1 MSDWLHLI
9 GWPPSIITGGL
20 LIFLSLGYGTQ
31 ARKKLRPI
39 LLAVQVALI
48 TLIIST
54 LMDGVQQGVS
64 AMASALLSKTV
75 GTFLSYLIIGWLIIK
90 LCFIIRLRNEQSNI
104 FTRNRR
110 P

>member
-20 LIFLSLGYGTQ
+20 LIFLSLGFGTQ
-31 ARKKLRPI
+31 ARRKLRPI
-39 LLAVQVALI
+39 LLAVQVALL

-54 LMDGVQQGVS
+54 LYNALDTGASGMLKAILTQSFGMFLGVFTIS
-64 AMASALLSKTV
+64 
-75 GTFLSYLIIGWLIIK
+75 WLIIK
-90 LCFIIRLRNEQSNI
+90 LCFIIRFRNGQTNI

-110 P
+110 S

>member
-20 LIFLSLGYGTQ
+20 LFFLSLGFGTQ
-31 ARKKLRPI
+31 ARRKLRPI
-39 LLAVQVALI
+39 LLAVQVALL

-54 LMDGVQQGVS
+54 LYNALDTGASGMLKAILTLSFGMFLGVFTIS
-64 AMASALLSKTV
+64 
-75 GTFLSYLIIGWLIIK
+75 WLIIK
-90 LCFIIRLRNEQSNI
+90 LCFIFRFRNGQTNI

-110 P
+110 S

>member
-48 TLIIST
+48 TLIISA

-64 AMASALLSKTV
+64 GHDKRPIV
-75 GTFLSYLIIGWLIIK
+75 D
-90 LCFIIRLRNEQSNI
+90 
-104 FTRNRR
+104 NRR
-110 P
+110 RISQLSNNWLANYQIMLHHSAS

>member
-31 ARKKLRPI
+31 ARRKLRPI
-39 LLAVQVALI
+39 LLAMQVSVLTLILAALYNALN
-48 TLIIST
+48 TGPLGMLEALLAQSFGKFLGLLIIS
-54 LMDGVQQGVS
+54 
-64 AMASALLSKTV
+64 
-75 GTFLSYLIIGWLIIK
+75 WLVIK
-90 LCFIIRLRNEQSNI
+90 LCFIIRFRNGQTNI

-110 P
+110 S